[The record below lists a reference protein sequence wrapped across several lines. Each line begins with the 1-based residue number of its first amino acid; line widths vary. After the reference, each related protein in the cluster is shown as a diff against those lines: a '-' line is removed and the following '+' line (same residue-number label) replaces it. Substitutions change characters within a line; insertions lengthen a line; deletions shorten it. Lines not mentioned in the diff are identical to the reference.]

1 MNFVLKIAFRYL
13 RSKKAHSAVNII
25 SIISICGVVVTTA
38 ALICILS
45 VFNGF
50 IDLIGAK
57 LAKLDPPLIVN
68 AAEGKTIANADSLA
82 QVIETVQGVK
92 IALPT
97 IEDHGLALFSD
108 NQMAVTIKGVTDNY
122 DLVTDIDDVI
132 IDGGFILDDG
142 IAQYAVLSVGSAIQL
157 QARPGFV
164 EPVRL
169 FVPKR
174 IGNINMANPAGAFRS
189 DSLFVGGVYQ
199 VDQNDYDRDMVFIP
213 IESARFLFN
222 YKNEATGIEIS
233 LADNADE
240 AKVMQEISSKIGNGY
255 TVKNRLMQQ
264 DYAFRM
270 VNVEKWVTFLL
281 LGFIMVIA
289 TFNVIS
295 TLSLLII
302 EKDESIATLRNLG
315 ATDKQITRIFITEGW
330 LISLTGAV
338 TGIIV
343 GLFLCWLQQ
352 AFGLI
357 QLQGATEMLI
367 IKEYPVSIQF
377 TDILVVF
384 ALVAI
389 VGLITSLATSIVM
402 RRRLRP
408 RS

>member
-1 MNFVLKIAFRYL
+1 
-13 RSKKAHSAVNII
+13 
-25 SIISICGVVVTTA
+25 
-38 ALICILS
+38 
-45 VFNGF
+45 
-50 IDLIGAK
+50 
-57 LAKLDPPLIVN
+57 
-68 AAEGKTIANADSLA
+68 
-82 QVIETVQGVK
+82 
-92 IALPT
+92 
-97 IEDHGLALFSD
+97 
-108 NQMAVTIKGVTDNY
+108 
-122 DLVTDIDDVI
+122 
-132 IDGGFILDDG
+132 
-142 IAQYAVLSVGSAIQL
+142 
-157 QARPGFV
+157 
-164 EPVRL
+164 
-169 FVPKR
+169 
-174 IGNINMANPAGAFRS
+174 
-189 DSLFVGGVYQ
+189 
-199 VDQNDYDRDMVFIP
+199 
-213 IESARFLFN
+213 
-222 YKNEATGIEIS
+222 
-233 LADNADE
+233 
-240 AKVMQEISSKIGNGY
+240 
-255 TVKNRLMQQ
+255 MQQ

-281 LGFIMVIA
+281 LGFIMIIA

>member
-1 MNFVLKIAFRYL
+1 
-13 RSKKAHSAVNII
+13 
-25 SIISICGVVVTTA
+25 
-38 ALICILS
+38 
-45 VFNGF
+45 
-50 IDLIGAK
+50 
-57 LAKLDPPLIVN
+57 
-68 AAEGKTIANADSLA
+68 
-82 QVIETVQGVK
+82 
-92 IALPT
+92 
-97 IEDHGLALFSD
+97 
-108 NQMAVTIKGVTDNY
+108 
-122 DLVTDIDDVI
+122 
-132 IDGGFILDDG
+132 
-142 IAQYAVLSVGSAIQL
+142 
-157 QARPGFV
+157 
-164 EPVRL
+164 
-169 FVPKR
+169 
-174 IGNINMANPAGAFRS
+174 MANPAGAFRS

-402 RRRLRP
+402 RRRLKP

>member
-1 MNFVLKIAFRYL
+1 
-13 RSKKAHSAVNII
+13 
-25 SIISICGVVVTTA
+25 
-38 ALICILS
+38 
-45 VFNGF
+45 
-50 IDLIGAK
+50 
-57 LAKLDPPLIVN
+57 
-68 AAEGKTIANADSLA
+68 
-82 QVIETVQGVK
+82 
-92 IALPT
+92 
-97 IEDHGLALFSD
+97 
-108 NQMAVTIKGVTDNY
+108 
-122 DLVTDIDDVI
+122 
-132 IDGGFILDDG
+132 
-142 IAQYAVLSVGSAIQL
+142 
-157 QARPGFV
+157 
-164 EPVRL
+164 
-169 FVPKR
+169 
-174 IGNINMANPAGAFRS
+174 
-189 DSLFVGGVYQ
+189 
-199 VDQNDYDRDMVFIP
+199 
-213 IESARFLFN
+213 
-222 YKNEATGIEIS
+222 
-233 LADNADE
+233 
-240 AKVMQEISSKIGNGY
+240 
-255 TVKNRLMQQ
+255 MQQ

-402 RRRLRP
+402 RRRLKP

>member
-1 MNFVLKIAFRYL
+1 
-13 RSKKAHSAVNII
+13 
-25 SIISICGVVVTTA
+25 
-38 ALICILS
+38 
-45 VFNGF
+45 
-50 IDLIGAK
+50 
-57 LAKLDPPLIVN
+57 
-68 AAEGKTIANADSLA
+68 
-82 QVIETVQGVK
+82 
-92 IALPT
+92 
-97 IEDHGLALFSD
+97 
-108 NQMAVTIKGVTDNY
+108 
-122 DLVTDIDDVI
+122 
-132 IDGGFILDDG
+132 
-142 IAQYAVLSVGSAIQL
+142 
-157 QARPGFV
+157 
-164 EPVRL
+164 
-169 FVPKR
+169 
-174 IGNINMANPAGAFRS
+174 
-189 DSLFVGGVYQ
+189 
-199 VDQNDYDRDMVFIP
+199 
-213 IESARFLFN
+213 
-222 YKNEATGIEIS
+222 
-233 LADNADE
+233 
-240 AKVMQEISSKIGNGY
+240 
-255 TVKNRLMQQ
+255 MQQ
-264 DYAFRM
+264 DYACRM

-281 LGFIMVIA
+281 IGFIMVIA

-357 QLQGATEMLI
+357 QLQAATEMLI